1 MHAEN
6 GLLVDLQQVE
16 DIVATADVF
25 ALGFRTFPER
35 LLIDTR
41 HDDNDPEGP
50 CALPMV
56 AIVDPV
62 ETLQERFF
70 WLGQHRPALGMPERF
85 MFFMW
90 PHSIRYLEESG
101 VWEKIQRR
109 IVGSGFYGAGETVEA
124 ALRDLTAREYRS
136 TCQAIRGDGYQT
148 LWSATEAV

>member
-1 MHAEN
+1 MS
-6 GLLVDLQQVE
+6 GS
-16 DIVATADVF
+16 
-25 ALGFRTFPER
+25 
-35 LLIDTR
+35 
-41 HDDNDPEGP
+41 
-50 CALPMV
+50 
-56 AIVDPV
+56 V

-70 WLGQHRPALGMPERF
+70 WLGQHRPVLGMPERF

-136 TCQAIRGDGYQT
+136 TCQAIRGDGYRNLFEGDRVEYELIDRGKGPQ
-148 LWSATEAV
+148 AQNVEPRRQ